1 MRLRPSA
8 LKGLLRPLR
17 EAAPGTSCS
26 PHPKPCPCRNVKQYP
41 EAKQLEGILIVR
53 VDAPI
58 YFANVTPLR
67 DALL

>member
-1 MRLRPSA
+1 M
-8 LKGLLRPLR
+8 
-17 EAAPGTSCS
+17 
-26 PHPKPCPCRNVKQYP
+26 KQYP